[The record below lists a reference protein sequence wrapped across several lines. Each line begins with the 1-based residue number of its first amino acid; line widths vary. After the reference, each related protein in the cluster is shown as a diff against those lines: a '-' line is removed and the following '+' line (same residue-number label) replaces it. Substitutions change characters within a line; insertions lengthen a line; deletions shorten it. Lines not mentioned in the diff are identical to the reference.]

1 MSKQLCRPPAPPQTA
16 APVIIFRTI
25 IVLTFNNNVV
35 VPLTLLRYSTRYY
48 SHSRTSTQACQLQ
61 TLPCFDLEGK
71 CCGMGSINEINR
83 KIRT

>member
-1 MSKQLCRPPAPPQTA
+1 MTWVVA
-16 APVIIFRTI
+16 ARCDVQKCDQNATI
-25 IVLTFNNNVV
+25 NAGGELVRHVV
-35 VPLTLLRYSTRYY
+35 RLTLLRYSTRYY
-48 SHSRTSTQACQLQ
+48 SYSRTSTQACQLH